1 MTNPHRTDTSLTS
14 PTDAN
19 GAMRR
24 LLEDVAAGRMTAESA
39 LADLSK
45 LPRSGESLR
54 IEDLGFAQI
63 DHERAHRKGFP
74 EVVYGAGKTP
84 EQVASI
90 AQRVHER
97 SGVVLVTRTNPEA
110 FEATSRVL
118 PSAVFEEDARII
130 WADSRGE
137 KPLVNGLAVV
147 SAGTSDLPVARE
159 AVLTA
164 RLMGCDVQQVNDV
177 GVAGLHRLLG
187 KLEVLRTAKVLVVV
201 AGMEGALPSVVAGLV
216 SAPVIA
222 VPTSVGYGSSFDG
235 LAALLAMMNSC
246 ASGVSVVNIDGG
258 FAAGYQAAMIARSI
272 AAAGDFK

>member
-1 MTNPHRTDTSLTS
+1 
-14 PTDAN
+14 
-19 GAMRR
+19 MRR